1 MYLGVVSNT
10 IIKQNEQTL
19 ERYALISL
27 CDRANKLT
35 KISLKNANEFKI
47 GDLLFAKVDE
57 DGVYN
62 FEKIPDL
69 VFDKDS
75 RLDETFLFQLFNLID
90 EEIETLKQEK
100 EKMHQEAKQNE
111 LIFKVLSSLFG
122 NFTFREFVIE
132 TLRHNFIR
140 YAKNIKLDL
149 NDVKKHLE
157 IQCMKIIIE
166 TQSSSFNF
174 ENWLNSVTLILY
186 LSNNNDIDEELL
198 TRAIEALLN
207 AKIAHNEIN
216 ELKSQ
221 LEQQLKEKLNELKG
235 KQKKL
240 V

>member
-10 IIKQNEQTL
+10 VTKQNEQTL
-19 ERYALISL
+19 EYVSISL

-35 KISLKNANEFKI
+35 KITLKNAKEFKI
-47 GDLLFAKVDE
+47 GDLLFVKIDE

-62 FEKIPDL
+62 FEKVPDL

-90 EEIETLKQEK
+90 EETETLKQEK

-132 TLRHNFIR
+132 TLRHNFIC

-149 NDVKKHLE
+149 NDIKKYLE

-207 AKIAHNEIN
+207 VKVINNETN

>member
-35 KISLKNANEFKI
+35 KITLKNAKEFKI
-47 GDLLFAKVDE
+47 GDLLFVKIDE

-62 FEKIPDL
+62 FEKVPDL

-75 RLDETFLFQLFNLID
+75 RLDEIFLFQFFNLID
-90 EEIETLKQEK
+90 EETKTLKK
-100 EKMHQEAKQNE
+100 EKMYQESKQDE

-122 NFTFREFVIE
+122 NFTFREFIIE
-132 TLRHNFIR
+132 TLRHNFIC

-149 NDVKKHLE
+149 NDIKKYLE

-198 TRAIEALLN
+198 TRAIESLLN
-207 AKIAHNEIN
+207 VKIVNNETN
-216 ELKSQ
+216 ELKLQ

>member
-10 IIKQNEQTL
+10 VIKQNEQTL
-19 ERYALISL
+19 ERYVSISL

-35 KISLKNANEFKI
+35 KITLKNAKEFKI
-47 GDLLFAKVDE
+47 GDLLFVKIDE

-62 FEKIPDL
+62 FEKVPDL

-75 RLDETFLFQLFNLID
+75 RLDEIFLFQFFNLID
-90 EEIETLKQEK
+90 EETKTLKKEK
-100 EKMHQEAKQNE
+100 EKMYQESKQDE

-122 NFTFREFVIE
+122 NFTFREFIIE
-132 TLRHNFIR
+132 TLRHNFIC

-149 NDVKKHLE
+149 NDIKKYLE
-157 IQCMKIIIE
+157 IQCMKIIIK

-174 ENWLNSVTLILY
+174 ENWLNSITLILY

-207 AKIAHNEIN
+207 VKIVNNETN
-216 ELKSQ
+216 ELKLQ
-221 LEQQLKEKLNELKG
+221 LEQQLEEKLNEIKG
-235 KQKKL
+235 KRKKL

>member
-1 MYLGVVSNT
+1 MYLGVVST
-10 IIKQNEQTL
+10 TVTKLNEQIVEEYTM
-19 ERYALISL
+19 ISL
-27 CDRANKLT
+27 CDRANNIK
-35 KISLKNANEFKI
+35 KIALKNTNEFKI
-47 GDLLFAKVDE
+47 GDLLFVKIDE

-62 FEKIPDL
+62 FEKVPDL

-75 RLDETFLFQLFNLID
+75 RLDEIFLFQFFNLID
-90 EEIETLKQEK
+90 EETKTLKKEK
-100 EKMHQEAKQNE
+100 EKMYQESKQDE
-111 LIFKVLSSLFG
+111 LIFKSLSSLFG
-122 NFTFREFVIE
+122 NFTFREFEIE

-149 NDVKKHLE
+149 NDIKKYLE

-174 ENWLNSVTLILY
+174 EDWLNGVTLILY

-207 AKIAHNEIN
+207 AKIANNETN
-216 ELKSQ
+216 ELKLQ

>member
-10 IIKQNEQTL
+10 ITKLNEQTL
-19 ERYALISL
+19 ERYVLISL

-47 GDLLFAKVDE
+47 GDLLFVKVDE

-62 FEKIPDL
+62 FEKVPDL

-75 RLDETFLFQLFNLID
+75 RLDEIFLFQFFNLID
-90 EEIETLKQEK
+90 EETKTLKKEK
-100 EKMHQEAKQNE
+100 EKMYQESKQDE

-122 NFTFREFVIE
+122 NFTFREFIIE
-132 TLRHNFIR
+132 TLRHNFIC

-149 NDVKKHLE
+149 NDIKKYLE
-157 IQCMKIIIE
+157 IQCMKIIIK

-207 AKIAHNEIN
+207 VKIVNNETN
-216 ELKSQ
+216 ELKLQ
-221 LEQQLKEKLNELKG
+221 LEQQLEEKLNEIKG
-235 KQKKL
+235 KRKKL